1 MTARVGLGKSQ
12 RQTLDFGP
20 GLKVLGEKVNEKIEV
35 FKKIESYTAQYEQS
49 SKVPTPSDPRGSI
62 WGGPTLKSHIFRG
75 SWMFRAKTYI
85 STTRERQ
92 KRRLFDFFR
101 TFRATPPP

>member
-35 FKKIESYTAQYEQS
+35 FKK
-49 SKVPTPSDPRGSI
+49 SKVLPPNTHG
-62 WGGPTLKSHIFRG
+62 FR
-75 SWMFRAKTYI
+75 I
-85 STTRERQ
+85 
-92 KRRLFDFFR
+92 
-101 TFRATPPP
+101 